1 MKHIVKRIMVLFI
14 AVLLTMPDYAFAQ
27 EPEIIVVAD
36 GEAFVFNDVVS
47 EYVEPNVG
55 EAEAGPGGE
64 GEPQSQAE
72 VPAATYRFSAGEEP
86 VVELVFRDGEEIIP
100 PEDPTAPE
108 GEVFA
113 GWFLEDGTPLFAD
126 EDHTAR
132 VDPSCPFI
140 NVYARFEIVAQ
151 AGMPV
156 IPEVGA
162 LDGAEIFED
171 EAPDGAETPEVGVP
185 DLCQHLDNTRKGC
198 LASPEPPRWSGTL
211 AFYLRPKLLVYS
223 LSNHAY

>member
-14 AVLLTMPDYAFAQ
+14 AVLLTMPDYAFAE

-113 GWFLEDGTPLFAD
+113 GWFLEDGDLYSVVETGSFA
-126 EDHTAR
+126 
-132 VDPSCPFI
+132 PSRCLSSCTYP
-140 NVYARFEIVAQ
+140 
-151 AGMPV
+151 
-156 IPEVGA
+156 GA
-162 LDGAEIFED
+162 ISCIIYHIYRAAI
-171 EAPDGAETPEVGVP
+171 
-185 DLCQHLDNTRKGC
+185 
-198 LASPEPPRWSGTL
+198 
-211 AFYLRPKLLVYS
+211 Y
-223 LSNHAY
+223 